1 MKKRIVVS
9 LLSMV
14 FAVSNVSAGPL
25 VSGEYSDIESCQVI
39 YHDGSHDFTYGNA
52 GQDEGVAGT
61 NKYGS
66 SKTLKNYKGY
76 ELRCQANLMHRQ
88 MATVSLPVDLP
99 DFSAAVQKALTTLAF
114 TAVAFTITNASQ
126 IKGSLGIARDELAL
140 YRK

>member
-1 MKKRIVVS
+1 MKKRLVVVS

-25 VSGEYSDIESCQVI
+25 VLGEYSDIESCQVI

-52 GQDEGVAGT
+52 GQDDGVAGT

-66 SKTLKNYKGY
+66 TKILKNYKGY
-76 ELRCQANLMHRQ
+76 ELRCQVILDHKY
-88 MATVSLPVDLP
+88 MATVSLPVDLS
-99 DFSAAVQKALTTLAF
+99 DFSSDVQRALTPT
-114 TAVAFTITNASQ
+114 VTITNANQ